1 MLHFTRTG
9 CSPCPRVSQPPDSR
23 LVCAES
29 PLLRQRRF
37 ELPARSPC
45 RPQSV
50 RLGGGH
56 AAVGL
61 GSAGGAARCRQC
73 AVLSGGAARWALGT
87 ALGSGCSK
95 LHGLT
100 APGEVRM
107 GCIHGA
113 AGPGTPPPTS
123 RGVSPTVPE
132 LCSGHGEIVGSTRCC
147 RLLSRDGCGR
157 CVNRMKHS

>member
-45 RPQSV
+45 RPQSA

-61 GSAGGAARCRQC
+61 GSAGGGG

-107 GCIHGA
+107 GCNHGA
-113 AGPGTPPPTS
+113 AGPGTPPDALGRFSHSAGAVLRTRRNCGLNSVLPTLEPGWLWPL
-123 RGVSPTVPE
+123 RQ
-132 LCSGHGEIVGSTRCC
+132 
-147 RLLSRDGCGR
+147 
-157 CVNRMKHS
+157 